1 YKTSRTIDEL
11 RGFESLTRHF
21 AIADRE
27 QPTGLGGGGG
37 GGGGGGSG
45 KTSAT
50 PSHKRRLLGI
60 EATAARRLLTLP
72 TLDRSGGSCAAIVF
86 DLRPA
91 AEKAVVP
98 AQARQAGLSGRQG
111 LGAWLQPGTGGASG
125 AAGSAGHL
133 ASGDRQSA
141 AARLGAAAG
150 ACLAPRR
157 QRASGPRSGSCA
169 AALCSVLSEAAKSS
183 STSSGQVPQPFRY
196 LASDCRAWR

>member
-45 KTSAT
+45 SSVATAETSAT

-72 TLDRSGGSCAAIVF
+72 TLDRSGGSCAR
-86 DLRPA
+86 DC
-91 AEKAVVP
+91 
-98 AQARQAGLSGRQG
+98 
-111 LGAWLQPGTGGASG
+111 LQPGTGGASG

-141 AARLGAAAG
+141 AARLGAALLVLAWHRG
-150 ACLAPRR
+150 ASERLARDP
-157 QRASGPRSGSCA
+157 GSCA

-183 STSSGQVPQPFRY
+183 STSSGQVPQPFPLSGVRT
-196 LASDCRAWR
+196 AGPG